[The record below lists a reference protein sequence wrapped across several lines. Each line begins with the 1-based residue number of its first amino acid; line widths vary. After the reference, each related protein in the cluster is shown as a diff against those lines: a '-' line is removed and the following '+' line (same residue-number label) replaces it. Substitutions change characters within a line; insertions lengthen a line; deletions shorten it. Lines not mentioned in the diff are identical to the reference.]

1 MEKRTLLA
9 ITITFAILIIWWLI
23 FPPQKQQPSQSQPQD
38 ATQEATQEQA
48 VPAEPEAATQ
58 TEEAAAAPP
67 TIIQPVQETEEK
79 EITVENSL
87 FIVRFSNRGGIV
99 KSWKLKEYFDAD
111 GNPLELVAPESEVFG
126 VFPLDI
132 RTGDEERDAKIH
144 SSLFAAESGQ
154 GMVTDEKGQER
165 DGHTVT
171 FTYADERGL
180 AVEKKIVLFEHTYI
194 CTLEYSVHEWGKKMQ
209 SSILWGTNF
218 GSVRETANR
227 FYYAGQCIARIS
239 SKLLR
244 LQQKK
249 VKEFQSIPG
258 MVQWAGIE
266 DQYFAAIFMPRSSI
280 DHIGILPSIRSNEE
294 GKEEKHISIVVPHAE
309 KGYMLFVG
317 PKDYHLLTAEGNA
330 LNQIVNFGSVP
341 YLSIIIVPLAKGIY
355 HSLVWL
361 YNHTIPNYGLGIIL
375 LTVVIRIIFFP
386 LTQKSFVSMK
396 KMQTQM
402 KKVQPKINAI
412 KERYKKKKSDY
423 QARQKMNQEIMALY
437 KSEGINPLGGM
448 SGCLPLLIQLPILWA
463 FYNVLSAA
471 IELRQAPFLFWVKDL
486 SAKDP
491 YYITPLLMGATMFLQ
506 QKMSGP
512 VGGDPMQQ
520 RMMMFM
526 PIIFTF
532 LFLQFPS
539 GLVLYWLVNNIL
551 GIGQQYLIN
560 RQAEQLLAS
569 GKK

>member
-9 ITITFAILIIWWLI
+9 ITITFAILIIWWLV
-23 FPPQKQQPSQSQPQD
+23 FPPQQKPPQSQPPEG
-38 ATQEATQEQA
+38 TQESTLEQQL
-48 VPAEPEAATQ
+48 PAEAEAAAQ
-58 TEEAAAAPP
+58 TEEPVSVPP
-67 TIIQPVQETEEK
+67 VIVQPVQETEEK

-99 KSWKLKEYFDAD
+99 KSWKLKRYFDNQGD
-111 GNPLELVAPESEVFG
+111 PLELVAPESEIFG
-126 VFPLDI
+126 IFPLDI
-132 RTGDEERDAKIH
+132 RTGNEERDAMIH
-144 SSLFAAESGQ
+144 NSLFVVESEEGK
-154 GMVTDEKGQER
+154 VADEKGDEY
-165 DGHTVT
+165 DGHTIT

-180 AVEKKIVLFEHTYI
+180 VIEKKIVLFEHTYI
-194 CTLEYSVHEWGKKMQ
+194 GAFEHSVHMQ
-209 SSILWGTNF
+209 GEKIESSILWGAHF
-218 GSVRETANR
+218 GSARDTANR

-239 SKLLR
+239 SKLVR
-244 LQQKK
+244 IQKK
-249 VKEFQSIPG
+249 SVKELQSIPG

-280 DHIGILPSIRSNEE
+280 DRIEVLPSVRTNEG
-294 GKEEKHISIVVPHAE
+294 GKEEKFISVVVPHAE
-309 KGYMLFVG
+309 KGYRLFVG

-330 LNQIVNFGSVP
+330 LNQTVNFGSFALIA
-341 YLSIIIVPLAKGIY
+341 YIAKGLYIA
-355 HSLVWL
+355 LVWL
-361 YNHTIPNYGLGIIL
+361 YDHTIPNYGFGIIL

-402 KKVQPKINAI
+402 KKLQPKINAI

-448 SGCLPLLIQLPILWA
+448 SGCLPLLLQLPILWA

-471 IELRQAPFLFWVKDL
+471 IELRQAPFLLWVKDL

-491 YYITPLLMGATMFLQ
+491 YYITPLLMGATMFIQ

-569 GKK
+569 GNK